1 MLTSSIATG
10 VQGSSSHSFPLVGV
24 ALSYFMGGSEE
35 KDKMI
40 SRELEG
46 LMVESAH
53 ESVLR
58 SNAYNSQKP
67 LQIAYFIWLGESDL
81 RPQEG
86 DSESDLALLLPS
98 TSGPMR
104 TCK

>member
-10 VQGSSSHSFPLVGV
+10 VKGSSSHSFPLVGV

-67 LQIAYFIWLGESDL
+67 LQIAVWLGESDL

-98 TSGPMR
+98 TSGQMR